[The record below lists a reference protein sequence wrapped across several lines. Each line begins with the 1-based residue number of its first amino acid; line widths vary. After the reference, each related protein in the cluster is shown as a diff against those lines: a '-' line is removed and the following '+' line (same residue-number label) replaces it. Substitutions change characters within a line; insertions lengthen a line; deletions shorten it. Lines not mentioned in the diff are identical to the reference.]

1 MTSSKPN
8 WKKSNWVEQLL
19 ILDAWLTQQLTL
31 PLESN
36 WRGWAGRVA
45 HLGDGPLV
53 FGGLGLVYGLGW
65 WADAPLL
72 CQTVQVLL
80 TLILAAILIVTL
92 VKFRV
97 RRRRPH
103 PPGEF
108 VAFAYD
114 VYSFPSGHAARLAAL
129 AVGVL
134 FFDTF
139 LGWSLIIL
147 ALSVAL
153 ARVLV
158 GVHYLSDILIGLTLG
173 GLVAWVGLL
182 AVKFLEFVL

>member
-8 WKKSNWVEQLL
+8 WKNSSSVERLL
-19 ILDAWLTQQLTL
+19 KLDIRLSQQLSL

-36 WRGWAGRVA
+36 WRHGASLVA

-65 WADAPLL
+65 WADASLVR
-72 CQTVQVLL
+72 QAAL
-80 TLILAAILIVTL
+80 TLTILVLAAILLVTL
-92 VKFRV
+92 VKFGV

-108 VAFAYD
+108 VTFAYD

-129 AVGVL
+129 AIGGL
-134 FFDTF
+134 FFNVS
-139 LGWSLIIL
+139 LGWTLMLL
-147 ALSVAL
+147 AVSVAL

-158 GVHYLSDILIGLTLG
+158 GVHYLSDILMGLALG
-173 GLVAWVGLL
+173 GLVAWAGLS
-182 AVKFLEFVL
+182 AVKFLETVL

>member
-8 WKKSNWVEQLL
+8 WKKSTSVEQLL
-19 ILDAWLTQQLTL
+19 SLDIRLTQQLTL
-31 PLESN
+31 PIESN
-36 WRGWAGRVA
+36 WRQWAGLVA

-65 WADAPLL
+65 WANASLL
-72 CQTVQVLL
+72 CQTVLVLVAL
-80 TLILAAILIVTL
+80 VLAAVLIVTL
-92 VKFRV
+92 VKFGV

-108 VAFAYD
+108 VTFAYD

-153 ARVLV
+153 ARVLA

-182 AVKFLEFVL
+182 AVKILEFVL